1 MPKAGQG
8 FVGLTSK
15 IPEHIVNCKKLS
27 LVDWYRSLGITEII
41 FIGAFIAL
49 YAFYL
54 FRVIRVARILNTP
67 FSRVFLKLALRTA
80 FFALLIV
87 AILGPSFG
95 GSKREVKSI
104 GKDIMIC
111 VDLSK
116 SMDAFDIQPTRLEK
130 VKNEM
135 KKLVASFNSDRIGL
149 VIFGSEAFMQ
159 CPLTYDQNALNLFIE
174 TMNTGLV
181 PVGGTD
187 FGPALSMALDKL
199 SNNEGRGDTKS
210 KVIILISD
218 GEDFGQDTDN
228 IVKKI
233 EDEDIRLFTLGVGTD
248 KGGNIYAGNGV
259 KKDREG
265 NPVVTRLNSRS
276 LRTIA
281 DKTGGQY
288 FEINESRNDV
298 SRLIS
303 TIGRIEGELR
313 DARMVD
319 VTANKYFYFLAI
331 ATVLLLLDAMI
342 NVRTVSI

>member
-1 MPKAGQG
+1 MNWYRDLGTTELVLIAG
-8 FVGLTSK
+8 FVVFYGL
-15 IPEHIVNCKKLS
+15 
-27 LVDWYRSLGITEII
+27 
-41 FIGAFIAL
+41 
-49 YAFYL
+49 YL
-54 FRVIRVARILNTP
+54 FRIIQVARILNTP
-67 FSRVFLKLALRTA
+67 FARVFIKLLVRTL

-95 GSKREVKSI
+95 GSKKEVKSI

-116 SMDAFDIQPTRLEK
+116 SMDAYDIQPTRLEK

-135 KKLVASFNSDRIGL
+135 KKLVAAFNSDRIGII
-149 VIFGSEAFMQ
+149 IFGSEAFMQ
-159 CPLTYDQNALNLFIE
+159 CPLTFDQNALNLFIE

-187 FGPALSMALDKL
+187 FGPALRMALDKL
-199 SNNEGRGDTKS
+199 TDDTEQVTDTKS
-210 KVIILISD
+210 KVILLISD
-218 GEDFGQDTDN
+218 GEDFGQDTDEF
-228 IVKKI
+228 VSEI
-233 EDEDIRLFTLGVGTD
+233 ENRDIRLFALGVGTE

-265 NPVVTRLNSRS
+265 NPVITKLNSRS
-276 LRTIA
+276 LRSTA

-298 SRLIS
+298 SRLIN

-313 DARMVD
+313 DARLVD
-319 VTANKYFYFLAI
+319 VTANKYFYFLGLAL
-331 ATVLLLLDAMI
+331 VLLLLDIML
-342 NVRTVSI
+342 NVKTVSI